1 MSAKHELIGN
11 VQERSEKNRAFSVL
25 WHISKWF
32 GSAQAL
38 DSLPEQGTPSEFCQ
52 AIVAGL
58 NLEVSTQLPEWA
70 RSETGQGVLV
80 YGPHSFHLEPF
91 ILLSVLSQ
99 RDVYFVAQS
108 SAQLFTPQVY
118 QDKLLVVS
126 PSHLAYDARKKRGIE
141 GIMQRAKR
149 ALFASEDMRSSQEI
163 KTTNLQTLHRASE
176 LLAEGKVVII
186 FPTASANIYKNDWH
200 AGIGQI
206 IVPLVDNNAN
216 VLLQPFDITNL
227 SFIQLLF
234 AMRRKFV
241 THKPQ
246 GAIPVEIGWDG
257 AQHLSDV
264 HNQFVDSGPKKI
276 AQQLHDLYTTNA
288 RA

>member
-1 MSAKHELIGN
+1 MSAKHELISN
-11 VQERSEKNRAFSVL
+11 VQERSEKNKAFSVW

-32 GSAQAL
+32 GSVQAL

-70 RSETGQGVLV
+70 QGETGQGVLV
-80 YGPHSFHLEPF
+80 YGPHSFHLEPY

-108 SAQLFTPQVY
+108 SAQLFTPQAY
-118 QDKLLVVS
+118 QDRLLVVS
-126 PSHLAYDARKKRGIE
+126 PSHLAYDARKKRGFG

-163 KTTNLQTLHRASE
+163 KETNFQTLHRASQ
-176 LLAEGKVVII
+176 LLADGKVVII

-200 AGIGQI
+200 AGIGK
-206 IVPLVDNNAN
+206 IVAPLVESNAN

-234 AMRRKFV
+234 ELRKKFV
-241 THKPQ
+241 KHKLSKP
-246 GAIPVEIGWDG
+246 IPVEIVWDG
-257 AQHLSDV
+257 AQYLSDV
-264 HNQFVDSGPKKI
+264 HNQFVDSDPKKI